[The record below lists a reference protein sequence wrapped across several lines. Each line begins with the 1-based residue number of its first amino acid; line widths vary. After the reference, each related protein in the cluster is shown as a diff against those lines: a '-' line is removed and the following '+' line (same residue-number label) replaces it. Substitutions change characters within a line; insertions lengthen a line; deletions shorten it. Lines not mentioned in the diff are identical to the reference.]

1 MRTKPAVA
9 RAVSQRSD
17 FQREN
22 KTPLRT
28 ADSTALRGNRGR
40 PRLADSGASET
51 PVVVHPHL
59 AAGKKVR
66 NRRDRLPAA
75 VRAGTDR
82 EDEVTQRKPGARL

>member
-9 RAVSQRSD
+9 CAVSQRSD

-40 PRLADSGASET
+40 PRLADTGAPET
-51 PVVVHPHL
+51 TVVVQTHL

-66 NRRDRLPAA
+66 NRCDRLPAA

>member
-1 MRTKPAVA
+1 MRAVA
-9 RAVSQRSD
+9 CAVFLRSG

-28 ADSTALRGNRGR
+28 ALRGSRVG
-40 PRLADSGASET
+40 PRLTDAGASET

-82 EDEVTQRKPGARL
+82 QDEVTQRKSGARL